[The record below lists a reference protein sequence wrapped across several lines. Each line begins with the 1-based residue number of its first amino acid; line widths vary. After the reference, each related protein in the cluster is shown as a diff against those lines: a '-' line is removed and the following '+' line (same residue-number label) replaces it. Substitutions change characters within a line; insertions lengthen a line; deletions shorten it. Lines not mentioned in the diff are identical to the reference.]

1 MSAFSTFAYSK
12 KYFVSNEIEFVTE
25 PDLEFGETYK
35 IPADLINL
43 LADNLIVG
51 DAVGGVG
58 TTIPKAKL
66 YSYGTVGVGTTAVLG
81 FPPNTLIEVDDGYLG
96 QLHSG
101 ELI

>member
-66 YSYGTVGVGTTAVLG
+66 YSYGTVGVGTVSYTHL
-81 FPPNTLIEVDDGYLG
+81 TLPT
-96 QLHSG
+96 SP
-101 ELI
+101 